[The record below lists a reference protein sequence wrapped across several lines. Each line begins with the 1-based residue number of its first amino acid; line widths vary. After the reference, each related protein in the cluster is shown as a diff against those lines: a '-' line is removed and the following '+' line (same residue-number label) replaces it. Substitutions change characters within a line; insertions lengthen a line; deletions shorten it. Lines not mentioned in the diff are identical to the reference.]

1 MRDNENEMKKAAAES
16 AAALV
21 RDGMV
26 VGLGTGSTATFA
38 VSELGRRVA
47 EGLRILGIPTSEAT
61 ATQARSLGIPLTSLA
76 EKPEIDL
83 TIDGADEVEEGTLN
97 LVKGL
102 GGALLREKIVASA
115 SKRLVIVVHGSK
127 LVSRLAASGPVPVEV
142 VPFGWESTSRRL
154 AGLGARPSLRLKADG
169 EAFRTDG
176 GHYIVD
182 CAMNP
187 GVLAE
192 SLASELDHV
201 VGVMEHGFFIGLT
214 SEAHV
219 AESGAV
225 RVLRA
230 ANKIL

>member
-1 MRDNENEMKKAAAES
+1 MKRAAAES

-26 VGLGTGSTATFA
+26 VGLGTGSTAKFA

-47 EGLRILGIPTSEAT
+47 EGLRIVGIPTSEAT
-61 ATQARSLGIPLTSLA
+61 AAQARSLGIPLTTLG

-142 VPFGWESTSRRL
+142 VPFGWESTAHRL
-154 AGLGARPSLRLKADG
+154 AGLGAKPALRLKATG
-169 EAFRTDG
+169 EPFRSDG
-176 GHYIVD
+176 GNYIAD
-182 CAMNP
+182 CVFETA
-187 GVLAE
+187 VFAE
-192 SLASELDHV
+192 SLARELDHI
-201 VGVMEHGFFIGLT
+201 VGVVEHGFFIGLT
-214 SEAHV
+214 SEVHV
-219 AESGAV
+219 AESGGV
-225 RVLRA
+225 RVLSA